1 MGEWTEGSS
10 EESCGEENTENRSEW
25 KGEERRVGKL
35 CMEKVRLKE
44 GKRDAGDSCDTGGQ
58 REEKR
63 KQEAAIRTEGNKQ
76 QRKSPIASEPRNY
89 GRVMTTTALTRNKAQ
104 LFPTARRPVRR
115 EIPDRASVGDE
126 AIEQWFNSTS
136 LRLGAQLTI
145 EEKARAMRMLY
156 TWQDVFETDLL
167 RIRQTDL
174 IEHAIVLM
182 PGAVPHRAR
191 IPLYTEE
198 EIAFCR
204 RLIPK
209 MEEAGLIFR
218 CDSEWG
224 ARTKF
229 PLKPRADT
237 LPKDAR
243 LRMVHNFIPLNRVT
257 EKSRYPCPRIE
268 QIVYTVLKKGKRFFF
283 TSDAANSYWAIP
295 VRAGDETKLGFVTPY
310 GMYCYKVM
318 GQGLTGGTHTY
329 SRFRDLVF
337 GVIPEGFEEKEGVRL
352 PLQGED
358 SLIGD
363 YGEFA
368 FDGMIDDSYGSATS
382 FEAMYRFLHER
393 FFPRCNWG
401 PMYLKDS
408 KSCFFMESLDFVGL
422 EAGPNGL
429 RPSLRKRGTILEWP
443 TPTNQEEVH
452 AFCYL
457 TPFLRRFIPG
467 RAELVRILKYGEAE
481 SSGEAKGIHQRVRK
495 KEDTEGEFTWDRR
508 KEVAF
513 QALKQAIANNAM
525 AAPDPA
531 AQYHLAVDASKM
543 GIGGVLFQLD
553 GIPPGSEALSNASY
567 RAAERII
574 MFISFRLSDAE
585 SRYSNSEREALA
597 VIRCLA
603 EVRWMVI
610 ASPYP
615 VFVYTD
621 HEALKTLLTGVDND
635 AHGRIAK
642 WQERLSE
649 YDIRL
654 LHRSAKTHF
663 IGIADGLSRLPTRL
677 LSYHTAE
684 DVEGLR
690 PFIGGIVPV
699 SGIAMDVK
707 MNAGLAVALRLGQ
720 GFWQMGRSEGESE
733 CWQDSKGSGMEVKWE
748 AFLGALAVEKKSVGE
763 MGDANG
769 FLREAASDMRRRN
782 WQKWLESGMYG
793 KVVQARL
800 DEEEDGAL
808 GVKRMEMGRS
818 EKKILERAMRRYVL
832 VEAVD
837 PKLFY
842 REKNGELASCVL
854 ESDVEKVLT
863 DLHEGHGHFA
873 SSITLARAH
882 GKVYWPSRANDIARW
897 VASCEACQR
906 VTKIQKAGQLRSI
919 LQFKPMDMIGMDYVG
934 PINPPCQA
942 TGYVYIL
949 IVIDYFS
956 RFLWGIGVHKAD
968 QVSTIKAL
976 LNHVIPVVGWPLTVY
991 TDNGGHFTG
1000 ALIAKMWTDH
1010 GVMHF
1015 PSAVSHPQ
1023 SVGLSERYVQ
1033 MLIGRIRASCINQG
1047 SSGNW
1052 GQEIRNAVLSINTR
1066 YVKVQGYT
1074 PAEILLGFNPSVSRI
1089 SDGNL
1094 CEWAKQQILESGDIL
1109 EPSEDNITSYIDQRE
1124 ERSVL
1129 ATGRLG
1135 RRQDGL
1141 CPRKTAGYK
1150 IPKEGDLVLLR
1161 DFQQAKDKGRKLDP
1175 RWSAPRILERI
1186 SKSGVSA
1193 HVRQL
1198 HHPPGQ
1204 TKRYH
1209 FDDLLVYVPRTS
1221 DYPSGFHSIT
1231 RSGAVVYERG
1241 AMGDVNGIWHVGQRG
1256 FDLSDLD

>member
-1 MGEWTEGSS
+1 MQKEQWRQESEVSFEKEEQGTRKTE
-10 EESCGEENTENRSEW
+10 EEQNTGTEW
-25 KGEERRVGKL
+25 KRPDSQSTKTIALGQTK
-35 CMEKVRLKE
+35 KVL
-44 GKRDAGDSCDTGGQ
+44 
-58 REEKR
+58 
-63 KQEAAIRTEGNKQ
+63 
-76 QRKSPIASEPRNY
+76 
-89 GRVMTTTALTRNKAQ
+89 TTTALTRNKAQ
-104 LFPTARRPVRR
+104 LFPTTRRPEKR
-115 EIPDRASVGDE
+115 EVPDELLVANEEVE
-126 AIEQWFNSTS
+126 KWFRSTS
-136 LRLGAQLTI
+136 LRLGEQLTAS
-145 EEKARAMRMLY
+145 ERAKAMRMLY
-156 TWQDVFETDLL
+156 TWRDVFETDLL

-295 VRAGDETKLGFVTPY
+295 VRAGDEIKLGFVTPY

-337 GVIPEGFEEKEGVRL
+337 GVIPEGFGEKDGIRL
-352 PLQGED
+352 HLKGED

-363 YGEFA
+363 YGEVA

-382 FEAMYRFLHER
+382 FEAMYNFLHER
-393 FFPRCNWG
+393 FFPRCDWG

-422 EAGPNGL
+422 EAGQNGL
-429 RPSLRKRGTILEWP
+429 RPSLRKRETILQWQ
-443 TPTNQEEVH
+443 TPTSYEEVQ

-467 RAELVRILKYGEAE
+467 RAELVRILKYGDSECNRKAN
-481 SSGEAKGIHQRVRK
+481 GIHQRVRK
-495 KEDTEGEFTWDRR
+495 KPDSEEEFRWDRK

-525 AAPDPA
+525 ASPDPA
-531 AQYHLAVDASKM
+531 AQYHLAVDASKL
-543 GIGGVLFQLD
+543 GIGGVLFQLH
-553 GIPPGSEALSNASY
+553 GIPPGSEALSNTAC

-603 EVRWMVI
+603 EIRWMVI

-615 VFVYTD
+615 IYVYTD
-621 HEALKTLLTGVDND
+621 HEALKTLLTGTDND

-642 WQERLSE
+642 WQERLGE
-649 YDIRL
+649 YDIKL
-654 LHRSAKTHF
+654 LHRSAKTHYM
-663 IGIADGLSRLPTRL
+663 GIADGLSRLPTRL
-677 LSYHTAE
+677 QSYHTAE

-690 PFIGGIVPV
+690 PCMEGIVAV
-699 SGIAMDVK
+699 SGLTTDVK
-707 MNAGLAVALRLGQ
+707 INAGLPVALRLGQ
-720 GFWQMGRSEGESE
+720 RFWHVGEIERETRSGEESRFTT
-733 CWQDSKGSGMEVKWE
+733 MEVKRGGFIGTLAAEEKGVE
-748 AFLGALAVEKKSVGE
+748 AGE
-763 MGDANG
+763 VDG
-769 FLREAASDMRRRN
+769 FLRKAASDLRRRS
-782 WQKWLESGMYG
+782 WRKWLESGMYG

-800 DEEEDGAL
+800 DELEGGIL
-808 GVKRMEMGRS
+808 GVKRMDMGKS
-818 EKKILERAMRRYVL
+818 ERRILERTIRRYVL
-832 VEAVD
+832 VESGE

-842 REKNGELASCVL
+842 REKNGELAGCVL
-854 ESDVEKVLT
+854 EQDVEKVLT

-873 SSITLARAH
+873 STITLARAH

-906 VTKIQKAGQLRSI
+906 VTKVQKAGQLRSI

-956 RFLWGIGVHKAD
+956 RFLWAIGVQRAD
-968 QVSTIKAL
+968 QVSTIQAL
-976 LNHVIPVVGWPLTVY
+976 INHVIPIVGWPLTVY

-1000 ALIAKMWTDH
+1000 GLISKMWADH

-1033 MLIGRIRASCINQG
+1033 MLMGRIRASCISQR
-1047 SSGNW
+1047 SSVNW

-1066 YVKVQGYT
+1066 YIKVQGYT
-1074 PAEILLGFNPSVSRI
+1074 PAEILLGFNPAISRI
-1089 SDGNL
+1089 SDGTL
-1094 CEWAKQQILESGDIL
+1094 SEWAKRQLLASGDIL
-1109 EPSEDNITSYIDQRE
+1109 EPSTDNITSYIDGRDE
-1124 ERSVL
+1124 TSLV
-1129 ATGRLG
+1129 ATERLG
-1135 RRQDGL
+1135 RRQNAL
-1141 CPRKTAGYK
+1141 KPRKTIGYQT
-1150 IPKEGDLVLLR
+1150 PKEGDLVLLR

-1198 HHPPGQ
+1198 HHPPGH

-1209 FDDLLVYVPRTS
+1209 FDDLLVYVPRTN
-1221 DYPSGFHSIT
+1221 DYPGGEHSGAE
-1231 RSGAVVYERG
+1231 RRAVVYERG
-1241 AMGDVNGIWHVGQRG
+1241 AMGDVNGIWQVGQRG
-1256 FDLSDLD
+1256 FNLSDLG